1 MLSYRRRGDTMRF
14 NTHNRTPKIETKKAI
29 KIILAVEYGLAVVLF
44 LFAAVACSIFVGNLM
59 PAVLI
64 LFPFFLLAMLLIV
77 PQKDMNKAYVEIVDN
92 VVTVV
97 DYYLGIKKEK
107 TFSVKDIDS
116 AEILMG
122 YSIRV
127 RGYRYSN
134 AGVTYIVF
142 RDYRG
147 KYMFKVICVPETK
160 VFFEDFLKQ

>member
-1 MLSYRRRGDTMRF
+1 MRF

-29 KIILAVEYGLAVVLF
+29 KIMLAVEYGLVAVLL
-44 LFAAVACSIFVGNLM
+44 LFAAVACSIFAGNLM

-64 LFPFFLLAMLLIV
+64 LFPFFLLAMFLIV
-77 PQKDMNKAYVEIVDN
+77 SQKDMNKAYVEIVDN

-97 DYYLGIKKEK
+97 DYYLGIKKER

-134 AGVTYIVF
+134 AGSTYIIF
-142 RDYRG
+142 KDSKG
-147 KYMFKVICVPETK
+147 KYMFKVICTPETK
-160 VFFEDFLKQ
+160 AFFRNYLK